1 MLNFGQL
8 HQGGQLRRRRHGF
21 QCVLI
26 VHLCI
31 TPFICSHC
39 VLQLRTSPTVNELT
53 FRSATAF
60 YLHRL
65 PLDLAKTSPHILI
78 PERFA
83 LHLGTHLVSKYA
95 HLKKAFITIE
105 QLRWQRVPIA
115 QGAGQTPKPHSH
127 SFYRDGDEKR
137 TVEAEVR
144 FGHPLGCSIV
154 HIYPRATNSSC
165 T

>member
-1 MLNFGQL
+1 M
-8 HQGGQLRRRRHGF
+8 
-21 QCVLI
+21 
-26 VHLCI
+26 
-31 TPFICSHC
+31 
-39 VLQLRTSPTVNELT
+39 NELT

-60 YLHRL
+60 CLHRL

-144 FGHPLGCSIV
+144 LGSLLGALLCTFIYEQLI
-154 HIYPRATNSSC
+154 HIACRSTPPQARTRSRLA
-165 T
+165 